1 MHYYL
6 EISDDVTQGLHIKN
20 KMAVKVLL
28 KHNEF
33 LKSWEIYIAHETST
47 NTQQVSGAK
56 TELIVLKEKRLKA
69 PQKYY
74 KVKIAA
80 TTRIFIKKK
89 D

>member
-6 EISDDVTQGLHIKN
+6 ERSDDVTQGLHIKN

-33 LKSWEIYIAHETST
+33 LKSWEIYVAHKTST

-56 TELIVLKEKRLKA
+56 TEIIVWKEKRLKA

-80 TTRIFIKKK
+80 TTRILI
-89 D
+89 